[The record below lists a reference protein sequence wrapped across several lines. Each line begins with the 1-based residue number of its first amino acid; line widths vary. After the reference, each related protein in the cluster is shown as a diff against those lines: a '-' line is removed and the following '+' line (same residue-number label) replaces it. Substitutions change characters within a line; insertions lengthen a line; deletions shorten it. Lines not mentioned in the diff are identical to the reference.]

1 MTPQDAGPNWVV
13 VAVPVSKL
21 LRLRGDTLRP
31 GLPPSASVYPQ
42 DELPDTVHLA
52 VVHEGRVIGCLTLFP
67 ESYGGQPA
75 WRLRGMATD
84 PEWSGFGCGRAL
96 LREATRIVQAN
107 AGEVLWCN
115 ARTSVLDFYR
125 KSGFEI
131 VGPEFITE
139 AGVPHRVGVWRASPP
154 ES

>member
-1 MTPQDAGPNWVV
+1 V
-13 VAVPVSKL
+13 VAVPVERVR
-21 LRLRGDTLRP
+21 RLRGDTLRP

-52 VVHEGRVIGCLTLFP
+52 VVREGKVIGSLTLFP
-67 ESYGGQPA
+67 EPYLEQPA

-84 PEWSGFGCGRAL
+84 PEWRGFGCGRAL
-96 LREATRIVQAN
+96 LREATRVMQAN
-107 AGEVLWCN
+107 EGTVLWCN
-115 ARTSVLDFYR
+115 ARTSVVDFYR
-125 KSGFEI
+125 DSGFEI

-139 AGVPHRVGVWRASPP
+139 AGMPHRVGVWRASPP